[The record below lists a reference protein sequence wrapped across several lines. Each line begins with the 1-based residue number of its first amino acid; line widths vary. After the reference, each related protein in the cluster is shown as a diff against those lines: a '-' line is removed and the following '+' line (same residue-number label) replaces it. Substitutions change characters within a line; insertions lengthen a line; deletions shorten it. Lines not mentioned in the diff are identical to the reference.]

1 MVRSLDWESAI
12 HNKEEERMH
21 RRSLSLVALLVALVA
36 LPLSASQFIEMSFDR
51 VARESALV
59 VRGNVVDTWS
69 AWDDA
74 HEVIFTYATVR
85 VNRYFGESTG
95 PDTLLVREVGGT
107 VDGYTQEAIGFP
119 AIRSGEDVVLFLSQ
133 WENSADYRIH
143 AFNQGKF
150 LVRNRGG
157 VEVLVQDPVKQGDSR
172 LHTHG
177 GLRAQGIDE
186 EPGLGIEEF
195 ARMVGDARSGID
207 VDVHKRQ

>member
-1 MVRSLDWESAI
+1 
-12 HNKEEERMH
+12 MH
-21 RRSLSLVALLVALVA
+21 RRTLSLVALLVALVA
-36 LPLSASQFIEMSFDR
+36 LPLSASQFVEMSFDR

-59 VRGNVVDTWS
+59 VRGNVLDTWS

-74 HEVIFTYATVR
+74 HQVIYTYATVR

-133 WENSADYRIH
+133 WEGSADYRIH

-177 GLRAQGIDE
+177 GVRAQAVDD

-207 VDVHKRQ
+207 VDIHKRQ